1 MEHRA
6 GGVAVNGY
14 IYIIISGV
22 LGVLFGSFITMASYR
37 IPRGEDIFI
46 KRSKIIRVI
55 RETLE
60 ETGMTTNF
68 ILYCMKLDG
77 EYNVACFIGNG
88 DQLKVVTTV
97 HEGLGKM
104 VPIKN
109 VTEGCF
115 GKFNKELFDDMVAK
129 GYNIPL

>member
-1 MEHRA
+1 MKYAVCAVIIKDGLILATHRRDNKNDWGLP
-6 GGVAVNGY
+6 GGKVDTNEFLRDA
-14 IYIIISGV
+14 I
-22 LGVLFGSFITMASYR
+22 
-37 IPRGEDIFI
+37 
-46 KRSKIIRVI
+46 I